1 MPWPSAPLGRRENEK
16 VKIPN
21 YRYTNNLGEQNLK
34 NIFVFLDDD
43 DKQKLVAGEPLE
55 DLDYGLPGDVI
66 LKAERQIAAAFFLEN
81 YRSVLEEKKS
91 LSGEEIAAIQ
101 NFLGVNNAKM
111 AQLLFIDKAS
121 LTNIYK
127 RKTASRVISGIAL
140 ERLAME
146 LARPGSAKRM
156 VDASAAMPE
165 PESEMA
171 AKLNAI
177 RYGA

>member
-1 MPWPSAPLGRRENEK
+1 MKK
-16 VKIPN
+16 VKIPT
-21 YRYTNNLGEQNLK
+21 YTYSNELGSQDLE

-43 DKQKLVAGEPLE
+43 DRQRLNSGEPLE
-55 DLDYGLPGDVI
+55 SLDYGLSGDVI
-66 LKAERQIAAAFFLEN
+66 QKSERQIAAAFFQGN
-81 YRSVLEEKKS
+81 YRAVLEKKKS
-91 LSGEEIAAIQ
+91 LSGEQIAAIQ

-127 RKTASRVISGIAL
+127 RKTASRMISGIAL

-146 LARPGSAKRM
+146 LARPGSAKRI

-165 PESEMA
+165 PESDITA
-171 AKLNAI
+171 ALNAI

>member
-1 MPWPSAPLGRRENEK
+1 MKK
-16 VKIPN
+16 VKIAT
-21 YRYTNNLGEQNLK
+21 YTYSNELGTQDLK
-34 NIFVFLDDD
+34 NIFVLLDDD
-43 DKQKLVAGEPLE
+43 DRQRLDSGEPLE
-55 DLDYGLPGDVI
+55 SLDYGLPGDVI
-66 LKAERQIAAAFFLEN
+66 QKAERQISAAFFLEN
-81 YRSVLEEKKS
+81 YRAVLEEKKS

-127 RKTASRVISGIAL
+127 RKTASRMISGIAL

-165 PESEMA
+165 PESDLTA
-171 AKLNAI
+171 ALNAI